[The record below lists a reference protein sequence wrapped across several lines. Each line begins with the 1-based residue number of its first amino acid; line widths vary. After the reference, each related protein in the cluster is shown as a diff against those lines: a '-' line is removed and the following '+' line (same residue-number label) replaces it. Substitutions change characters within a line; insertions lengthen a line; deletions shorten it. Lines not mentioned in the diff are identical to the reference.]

1 LSKLVGLG
9 FRKLSVGQQSKEKDK
24 LSVPNIKVWSTF
36 SKVVG
41 MGNAH
46 KCFMLS
52 QILIAK
58 WLAVWRLEHNGESIK
73 IAIATKEKG
82 TLLKLLICLF
92 SRAN

>member
-1 LSKLVGLG
+1 MSAFYYLSKLVGLG
-9 FRKLSVGQQSKEKDK
+9 FRKLSVGQQSKGKDK

-41 MGNAH
+41 VGNAH

-73 IAIATKEKG
+73 IAIATKEKA
-82 TLLKLLICLF
+82 
-92 SRAN
+92 RY

>member
-1 LSKLVGLG
+1 
-9 FRKLSVGQQSKEKDK
+9 
-24 LSVPNIKVWSTF
+24 
-36 SKVVG
+36 

-73 IAIATKEKG
+73 IAIATKEKA
-82 TLLKLLICLF
+82 
-92 SRAN
+92 RY

>member
-1 LSKLVGLG
+1 LYYVCRLFIICQSWGLG

-41 MGNAH
+41 VGNAH

-52 QILIAK
+52 QISIAK

-73 IAIATKEKG
+73 IAIATKEKA
-82 TLLKLLICLF
+82 
-92 SRAN
+92 RY